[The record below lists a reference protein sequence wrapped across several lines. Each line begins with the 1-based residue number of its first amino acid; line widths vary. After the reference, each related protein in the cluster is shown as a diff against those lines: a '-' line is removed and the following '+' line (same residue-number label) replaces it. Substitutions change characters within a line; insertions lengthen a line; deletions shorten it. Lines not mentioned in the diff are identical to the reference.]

1 MNKFLNFA
9 ANVKNAFNNDENDF
23 VAFSALLTDV
33 ALGRQSVSKEE
44 ANAKIVEVFQNV
56 LGIDKNS
63 RPADVRRAIRRNQ
76 AVVFDIIEETVQNL
90 LVTGWTNDPFMMKY
104 VDQRN
109 LALGDKNEFYA
120 EDDSILSVMK
130 VSGSHHDIVRQRL
143 GAGSAQSIST
153 YWCAVNFS
161 CPTLQSV

>member
-9 ANVKNAFNNDENDF
+9 ANVQNAFNNDANDF
-23 VAFSALLTDV
+23 VAFSELLTDV
-33 ALGRQSVSKEE
+33 ALGRQAVSKEE

-56 LGIDKNS
+56 LGINKNS

-90 LVTGWTNDPFMMKY
+90 LVTGWNADPFMMKY

-109 LALGDKNEFYA
+109 LALGDKN
-120 EDDSILSVMK
+120 
-130 VSGSHHDIVRQRL
+130 
-143 GAGSAQSIST
+143 
-153 YWCAVNFS
+153 
-161 CPTLQSV
+161 